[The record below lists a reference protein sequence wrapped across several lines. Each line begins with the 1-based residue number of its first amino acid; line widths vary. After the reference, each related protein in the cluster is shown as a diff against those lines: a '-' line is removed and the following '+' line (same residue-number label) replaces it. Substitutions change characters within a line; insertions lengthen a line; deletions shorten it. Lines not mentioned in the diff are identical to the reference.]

1 MNEQEGKQD
10 LDWLAFCYAAGEL
23 DAAESEN
30 FEAKLAD
37 DQRAREALARA
48 VELTQ
53 TVAAAESQ
61 CGDFV
66 VLASHERSDWNQRLS
81 WMAVGGLASLLL
93 ALLWSG
99 VVGPTWHTAQ
109 RRFGAASRYDLALA
123 WNQTRTEF
131 ADVREAGVWPVAFI
145 SDADDEISAG
155 DWQLDEG
162 AIDDAPS
169 WMTAAVFGPPREADA
184 ADQPAELPG
193 NERLEN

>member
-1 MNEQEGKQD
+1 MNEQEGKHD
-10 LDWLAFCYAAGEL
+10 LEWLAFCYAAAEL
-23 DAAESEN
+23 DAAEVDK
-30 FEAKLAD
+30 FEALLAD
-37 DQRAREALARA
+37 DQQAREALARA

-66 VLASHERSDWNQRLS
+66 VPASHERSEWNQRLS

-99 VVGPTWHTAQ
+99 VVGPTWQTAQ
-109 RRFGAASRYDLALA
+109 RRLGAVARHDLALA

-145 SDADDEISAG
+145 SDADDETSTG

-162 AIDDAPS
+162 AIDNAPS
-169 WMTAAVFGPPREADA
+169 WMTAAVFGPPSEADA

-193 NERLEN
+193 SERLEN